1 MVESPFSKV
10 TGEISTFCKLC
21 HVVGLF
27 RNVAHQQISSTK
39 VPLNGICRLTVYKL
53 QCALKLTPNQI
64 SYRSFEK
71 YPKFRQI
78 SWMMTVME
86 CLFSK

>member
-10 TGEISTFCKLC
+10 TGEISTFCKLY

-27 RNVAHQQISSTK
+27 QNVAHLQISSTK

-64 SYRSFEK
+64 
-71 YPKFRQI
+71 
-78 SWMMTVME
+78 
-86 CLFSK
+86 

>member
-53 QCALKLTPNQI
+53 
-64 SYRSFEK
+64 
-71 YPKFRQI
+71 
-78 SWMMTVME
+78 
-86 CLFSK
+86 